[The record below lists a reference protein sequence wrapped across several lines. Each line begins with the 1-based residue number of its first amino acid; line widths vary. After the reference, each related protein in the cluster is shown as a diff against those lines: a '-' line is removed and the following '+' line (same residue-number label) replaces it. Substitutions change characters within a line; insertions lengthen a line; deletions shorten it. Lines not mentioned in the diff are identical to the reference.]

1 MGFKSRFECD
11 DIFNISDGGWTEL
24 RGSGAE
30 PPEEQRPQEERWVEG
45 KVRRTNDEEPGQLW
59 GRSGGGGR

>member
-30 PPEEQRPQEERWVEG
+30 LPEERRPQDEG
-45 KVRRTNDEEPGQLW
+45 G
-59 GRSGGGGR
+59 